1 MNSKRRKQL
10 LPSLLFFLMLLSC
23 VGLSVFFLLRAAEGS
38 IDSDVPPIPAILV
51 IDPGH
56 GGIDGGAVSDDGS
69 KESDINLSISLKLRD
84 FSELL
89 SIPYVMTRSD
99 DSIRCDYADYSEHE
113 DLVRRTS
120 LINNTPG
127 AVLIIIHQN
136 DFPTGQPSGSQV
148 LYAASPGGEAFGKLC
163 HKNLISYLDPQNRR
177 VAAPAPK
184 NLYITSHISC
194 PAILVECGFMSN
206 NYDVQKL
213 CDEAY
218 QRSLA
223 LILAASFLQ
232 FTNESDLS

>member
-1 MNSKRRKQL
+1 MNSRRKQV

-23 VGLSVFFLLRAAEGS
+23 VGLSVFFLLRGTGQSLDSS
-38 IDSDVPPIPAILV
+38 IQAISAVLV

-69 KESDINLSISLKLRD
+69 KESDLNLSISLKLRD

-89 SIPYVMTRSD
+89 GVPYVMTRTD
-99 DSIRCDYADYSEHE
+99 DSVRCDYADYSEHE

-120 LINNTPG
+120 LVNDTPG
-127 AVLIIIHQN
+127 AMLISIHQN

-148 LYAASPGGEAFGKLC
+148 LYAATPGSEAFGKLC
-163 HKNLISYLDPQNRR
+163 HQNLISHLDPQNRR
-177 VAAPAPK
+177 VAVPAPK
-184 NLYITSHISC
+184 NLYITSHIYC

-223 LILAASFLQ
+223 MILAASFLQ
-232 FTNESDLS
+232 YTNESDII